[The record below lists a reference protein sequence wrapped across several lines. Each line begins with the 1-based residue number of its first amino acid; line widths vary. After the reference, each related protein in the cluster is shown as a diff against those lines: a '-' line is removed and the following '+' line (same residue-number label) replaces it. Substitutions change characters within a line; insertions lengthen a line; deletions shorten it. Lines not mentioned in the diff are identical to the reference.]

1 MKIIFFAHP
10 LFLGSHSMSRFAG
23 MLADGMGK
31 RGHHVEIWRPDA
43 LFSRLPVTRIK
54 KWLGYIDQYLIFPL
68 LVKAKMLSKD
78 NNVLYVLSDHALGPY
93 MGLIHRKRHIIHCH
107 DFLAQKSALGQ
118 LAENPTSSTGKIY
131 QAYIRRGYQKGKHF
145 ISVSKQ
151 TKADL
156 EKFLPVPPIISEM
169 IYNGLSSS
177 FQPSIDQHAL
187 QLLSAKLNLPLNG
200 GFIMH
205 VGGNQ
210 WYKNRSGIIL
220 IYNQW
225 RAEYK
230 HYLPLVLI
238 GEEPSPVL
246 KELRKQSDFRDDI
259 HFITGLSNAEIR
271 VAYTAATLFIFPSLA
286 EGFGWPIAEAMAS
299 GIPVITTDEAPM
311 TEVAGAAAFLLKRKP
326 LSFPEENE
334 WAINSAA
341 ILNQVVSLSPSA
353 REIVINQGIQNCK
366 RFDMEEALDHI
377 ERVYLRLYND

>member
-23 MLADGMGK
+23 MLADGMEK

-43 LFSRLPVTRIK
+43 LFSRVPFTGIK

-68 LVKAKMLSKD
+68 IVKVKMLFKD

-93 MGLIHRKRHIIHCH
+93 MGLIRRKRHIIHCH

-118 LAENPTSSTGKIY
+118 LAENPTSATGKIY

-151 TKADL
+151 TKEDL
-156 EKFLPVPPIISEM
+156 EEFLPVRPIISEV

-177 FQPSIDQHAL
+177 FQPSADQHSL
-187 QLLSAKLNLPLNG
+187 QLLNAKLNLVLSA

-225 RAEYK
+225 RAQYK
-230 HYLPLVLI
+230 RHLPLLLI
-238 GEEPSPVL
+238 GEKPSPAL
-246 KELRKQSDFRDDI
+246 TELCKQSDFRDDI
-259 HFITGLSNAEIR
+259 HFITGLSDAEIR
-271 VAYTAATLFIFPSLA
+271 VAYTAATVFIFPSLA

-299 GIPVITTDEAPM
+299 GIPVITTGDAPM
-311 TEVAGAAAFLLKRKP
+311 TEVAGDAAFLLKRKP
-326 LSFPEENE
+326 LSSEEENE
-334 WAINSAA
+334 WAINSAV
-341 ILNQVVSLSPSA
+341 ILDQVVSLTSSA
-353 REIVINQGIQNCK
+353 REIVIHRGIQNCK
-366 RFDMEEALDHI
+366 RFDMEEALDRI
-377 ERVYLRLYND
+377 ERVYLKIYNN

>member
-1 MKIIFFAHP
+1 MKIIYFAHP

-23 MLADGMGK
+23 MLADGMEK
-31 RGHHVEIWRPDA
+31 RGHHVEIWRPGA
-43 LFSRLPVTRIK
+43 LFSRLPLTGIK
-54 KWLGYIDQYLIFPL
+54 KWLGYIDQYVIFPVI
-68 LVKAKMLSKD
+68 VKTKMLFKD

-93 MGLIHRKRHIIHCH
+93 MGLIQHKRHVIHCH

-118 LAENPTSSTGKIY
+118 LAENPTSATGKIY

-151 TKADL
+151 TKEDL
-156 EKFLPVPPIISEM
+156 EKFLPVQPIISEM

-177 FQPSIDQHAL
+177 FQPCIDQYAL
-187 QLLSAKLNLPLNG
+187 QMLSEKLNLVLSA

-210 WYKNRSGIIL
+210 WYKNKSGIIL

-225 RAEYK
+225 RVQYK
-230 HYLPLVLI
+230 GHLPLLLI
-238 GEEPSPVL
+238 GEKPSPL
-246 KELRKQSDFRDDI
+246 LTDLREQSNFKDDI
-259 HFITGLSNAEIR
+259 HFITGLSDAEIR

-299 GIPVITTDEAPM
+299 GIPVITTGDAPM
-311 TEVAGAAAFLLKRKP
+311 TEVAGDAAFLLKRKP
-326 LSFPEENE
+326 LSSPEEQE
-334 WAINSAA
+334 WTINSAA
-341 ILNQVVSLSPSA
+341 ILDQVVSLSPSA

-366 RFDMEEALDHI
+366 RFDIEEALDHI
-377 ERVYLRLYND
+377 ERVYLKIYNN